1 MPDNST
7 IGRDSSCSCSIMLPG
22 REVSR
27 LHARVFFSQREVIT
41 ETVSKINDV
50 TINGMG
56 KGSRVQVGKEIL
68 VWQREGGKHGEDIS
82 EDTLWGEKDE
92 AVFGNEEVK
101 EDDVDAIE
109 HSKDSGSDRKSSHVL

>member
-7 IGRDSSCSCSIMLPG
+7 IGRDSSCSIMLPG

-50 TINGMG
+50 SINGMG

-68 VWQREGGKHGEDIS
+68 VWQRQAWRRHQ
-82 EDTLWGEKDE
+82 
-92 AVFGNEEVK
+92 
-101 EDDVDAIE
+101 
-109 HSKDSGSDRKSSHVL
+109 